1 MADTTTVQI
10 RREVKERLDAM
21 KIHPRE
27 SYNDILQRI
36 LEDLEAINP
45 EAMARY
51 DEIMR
56 QVRKGK
62 FTTDDDLRRELGL

>member
-1 MADTTTVQI
+1 MSETTTVQVH
-10 RREVKERLDAM
+10 RDVKARLDAM
-21 KIHPRE
+21 RLHPRE
-27 SYNDILQRI
+27 SYNDILERL

-45 EAMARY
+45 KAMARY

-62 FTTDDDLRRELGL
+62 FTTDHDLRRELGL